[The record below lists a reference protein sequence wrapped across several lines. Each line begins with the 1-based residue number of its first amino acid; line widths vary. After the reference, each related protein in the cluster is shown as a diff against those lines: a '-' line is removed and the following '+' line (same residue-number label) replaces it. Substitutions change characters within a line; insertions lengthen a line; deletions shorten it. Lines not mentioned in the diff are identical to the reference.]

1 MPKSMV
7 WRTTLSENC
16 SATKTAGVRLGL
28 NLLTIPMTVACV
40 LATACRQDSAE
51 KQVVAEPVAV
61 QSNAAPSP
69 TPEPDVS
76 VKNFI
81 SDFEPLEKERVAG
94 LRRAWARVPRNNDF
108 RVARSDDFGEPRRV
122 FDYGEIAG
130 AYGIAL
136 MVIDK
141 TKPVDSRFG
150 LIIFLERP
158 GDRYDTYWIYRD
170 VNLRSF
176 SMQRASG
183 DIFVEEKFGDG
194 SRKLCEIQWTRKKGQ
209 WTCEPL

>member
-1 MPKSMV
+1 
-7 WRTTLSENC
+7 
-16 SATKTAGVRLGL
+16 
-28 NLLTIPMTVACV
+28 
-40 LATACRQDSAE
+40 
-51 KQVVAEPVAV
+51 
-61 QSNAAPSP
+61 
-69 TPEPDVS
+69 VS

-81 SDFEPLEKERVAG
+81 SEFEPLKEERVVG
-94 LRRAWARVPRNNDF
+94 LRRAWARVPRNSDF

-122 FDYGEIAG
+122 YDYGEIAG
-130 AYGIAL
+130 AYGLAL

-170 VNLRSF
+170 TNLRSF

-194 SRKLCEIQWTRKKGQ
+194 SRKMCEIQWTRKKGK
-209 WTCEPL
+209 WTCEPLPHY